1 MLDFIRENTLW
12 LNAILLIGGFSAV
25 ISYMYGRLTPRNKE
39 KMRNLRGSYLKTL
52 INATI
57 IGAGTVALLIALG
70 LI

>member
-1 MLDFIRENTLW
+1 MLDFIIENTLW

-25 ISYMYGRLTPRNKE
+25 INYMYGRLTPRNKE
-39 KMRNLRGSYLKTL
+39 KMQNLRGSYLKTL